1 MKHYLLF
8 VLAIATIFAACGD
21 TKKQEDK
28 KANGELLSTDLVNN
42 PYSAEGVDTNAM
54 SELPT
59 MDFTDTV
66 HNFGNITEGEIA
78 VYGFEFKNN
87 GKTPLIISTAKGSCG
102 CTVADFPKDPIP
114 PGGTGTINAQFNS
127 GNREGHQEKSVSVTT
142 NTKQSVHMLHIK
154 ADVQPVK

>member
-1 MKHYLLF
+1 MKPYLFL
-8 VLAIATIFAACGD
+8 VLAAAFTFTACGENKEEQQE
-21 TKKQEDK
+21 KKD
-28 KANGELLSTDLVNN
+28 GLLSTELVNN
-42 PYSAEGVDTNAM
+42 PYSAEGVDTAAM
-54 SELPT
+54 KELPT

-114 PGGTGTINAQFNS
+114 PGGTGIINAQFNS

-154 ADVQPVK
+154 ADVQPAK